1 MLSDAVRGRGQ
12 PQEKDV
18 ESDSCKVPS
27 EPGEGNSG
35 AEARCERQEVNGS

>member
-1 MLSDAVRGRGQ
+1 MKPWGTLSDTVRGQGQ

-27 EPGEGNSG
+27 EAYEGNSG
-35 AEARCERQEVNGS
+35 AEAGCER